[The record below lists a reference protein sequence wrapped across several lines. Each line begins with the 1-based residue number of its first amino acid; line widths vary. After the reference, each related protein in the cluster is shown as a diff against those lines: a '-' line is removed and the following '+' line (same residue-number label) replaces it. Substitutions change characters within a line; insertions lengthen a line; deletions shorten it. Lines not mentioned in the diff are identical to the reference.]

1 MPRDH
6 RKHVGLKEKYIFEDL
21 TPERNSL
28 KRINRVRNEKI
39 RQRLD
44 SNFDVMIQNKIL
56 LVGIEFP
63 NHQLKVIRFLKKDKE
78 YFLLK

>member
-1 MPRDH
+1 M
-6 RKHVGLKEKYIFEDL
+6 GLKEKYIFEDL

-56 LVGIEFP
+56 LVGNEFP
-63 NHQLKVIRFLKKDKE
+63 NHQLKVIRVLKIHKE
-78 YFLLK
+78 YFFSKIT